1 MSARLAFL
9 TQDARILDLIRRGD
23 EGALV
28 TLYRSCRRQV
38 VSLVVANSGTLEDA
52 DDILQEAVVVL
63 WERVLAGRFE
73 LTARLETFV
82 YATAKNLWLR
92 RLARARRELAMP
104 DHGSAIEDPELP
116 PLERLIDDE
125 GTRIIAETLDL
136 LGEPCRTLLLLFY
149 WEERPMEEIASRLG
163 FANAATAK
171 SKKYQCKKALEQL
184 VSQRYHGQP
193 PAAAS

>member
-9 TQDARILDLIRRGD
+9 TQDARVLDLLRRGD
-23 EGALV
+23 EEALV

-38 VSLVVANSGTLEDA
+38 VSMVLGNSGTPDDA
-52 DDILQEAVVVL
+52 DDVLQEAIVVL
-63 WERVLAGRFE
+63 WERVRAGRFE
-73 LTARLETFV
+73 YAARLETFV

-92 RLARARRELAMP
+92 RLARARRERPPREDEEPMQDP
-104 DHGSAIEDPELP
+104 DLSA
-116 PLERLIDDE
+116 LERMIDDE
-125 GTRIIAETLDL
+125 STRIIGQALES

-149 WEERPMEEIASRLG
+149 WDELPMEEIAARLG

-184 VSQRYHGQP
+184 VSEHYHGQS
-193 PAAAS
+193 PAAAP

>member
-1 MSARLAFL
+1 MKARLAFL
-9 TQDARILDLIRRGD
+9 TQDARVLDLIRRGD

-38 VSLVVANSGTLEDA
+38 VSMVLGNSGTPDDA
-52 DDILQEAVVVL
+52 EDILQEAVVVL
-63 WERVLAGRFE
+63 WERIRADRFE
-73 LTARLETFV
+73 ASARLETFV
-82 YATAKNLWLR
+82 YATARNLWLR
-92 RLARARRELAMP
+92 RLARARREVSFP
-104 DHGSAIEDPELP
+104 DQDQMIQDPDLPVLERMIED
-116 PLERLIDDE
+116 E
-125 GTRIIAETLDL
+125 GAGIVAEALTL

-184 VSQRYHGQP
+184 LSERYHGQP

>member
-1 MSARLAFL
+1 MKARLAFL
-9 TQDARILDLIRRGD
+9 TQDARVLDLIRRGD

-38 VSLVVANSGTLEDA
+38 VSMVLGNSGTLDDA
-52 DDILQEAVVVL
+52 EDILQEAVVVL
-63 WERVLAGRFE
+63 WERVRAGRFE
-73 LTARLETFV
+73 ASARLETFV
-82 YATAKNLWLR
+82 YATARNLWLR
-92 RLARARRELAMP
+92 RLARARREVSLP
-104 DHGSAIEDPELP
+104 DQGQAIQDPDLP
-116 PLERLIDDE
+116 ALERMIDDE
-125 GTRIIAETLDL
+125 GAGIVAETLAL

-149 WEERPMEEIASRLG
+149 WEERPMEEIASLLG

-184 VSQRYHGQP
+184 LSERYHGQP